1 MNEAIARLTRTV
13 EEKDLQI
20 AALVNQLEAQDG
32 DKPDLENDPLKRRDD
47 EEDEPPVKKID
58 VKQEPDQAAALMGSL
73 SIQQL
78 QEMITNTI
86 KAQYEGNSHASTL
99 YSKPYSRKIEA
110 LRMLK
115 GYQPPKFM
123 QFDGKGNPKQHVA
136 HFVETCNNAGTDGDY
151 LAKQFVRSLKGNA
164 FEWYTDLEPES
175 INSWEQLEREFLNR
189 FYSTRHTVSM
199 LELTSMKQWREEP
212 VMDYINRWRNLS
224 LDCKDRLSEI
234 SSIEMCIQ
242 GMQWGLQYI
251 LQGIKPRTFEELAT
265 RAHDM
270 ELSIAHHGKK
280 EPITDF
286 KRDKVFTSRADN
298 HGKKPAKETFT
309 TKTIPIKTSSPPVK
323 ISFNNKAN
331 EIKRSEPSRT
341 QDRYKNTLRE
351 LEQKVYPFP
360 DSDMDAMLDDLL
372 EKKVIELPECK
383 RPEEMNHTNDPKY
396 CKYHR
401 IVGHHVGKCFILKE
415 LIMKLAQQGQIE
427 LDLEDTAATHTTTI
441 VFGSF
446 DPVPLQEMPDHS
458 YQCTSYTA
466 PSARPSSGANNQDAP
481 IDDEEWWTL
490 VTYKKTRK
498 PKPQRPKGEQARK
511 HRRRN
516 NRKPKRSLRVVKP
529 TYAGEPMEQE
539 PCIPVSLHEYFPE
552 DFFQQCTITAC
563 HMVEVEI
570 EEPSEGKAVTTEGE
584 KTLTTKEGLPTY
596 LSIEGAL
603 RLPKKMRKALA
614 AILVSPDDHE
624 GQESKNKGLKLRP
637 YECATCCAT
646 DDTIHFTDED
656 LLLGSKPHN

>member
-1 MNEAIARLTRTV
+1 
-13 EEKDLQI
+13 
-20 AALVNQLEAQDG
+20 
-32 DKPDLENDPLKRRDD
+32 
-47 EEDEPPVKKID
+47 
-58 VKQEPDQAAALMGSL
+58 
-73 SIQQL
+73 
-78 QEMITNTI
+78 
-86 KAQYEGNSHASTL
+86 
-99 YSKPYSRKIEA
+99 
-110 LRMLK
+110 
-115 GYQPPKFM
+115 
-123 QFDGKGNPKQHVA
+123 
-136 HFVETCNNAGTDGDY
+136 
-151 LAKQFVRSLKGNA
+151 
-164 FEWYTDLEPES
+164 
-175 INSWEQLEREFLNR
+175 
-189 FYSTRHTVSM
+189 M
-199 LELTSMKQWREEP
+199 LELTSTKQLREEP

-286 KRDKVFTSRADN
+286 KKDKVFTSRADN
-298 HGKKPAKETFT
+298 HGKKPAKEAFT
-309 TKTIPIKTSSPPVK
+309 TNTTPIKTSSAPIK
-323 ISFNNKAN
+323 ISFNNKAK
-331 EIKRSEPSRT
+331 EIKRSEPSHT
-341 QDRYKNTLRE
+341 QDRYKNILRE

-383 RPEEMNHTNDPKY
+383 HPEEMNRTNDPKY

-415 LIMKLAQQGQIE
+415 LIMKLAQQGRIE

-446 DPVPLQEMPDHS
+446 DPVPLQEIPNHF

-466 PSARPSSGANNQDAP
+466 PSAQPSLGANDQDAP
-481 IDDEEWWTL
+481 IDDEEGWTL

-498 PKPQRPKGEQARK
+498 PKPQAIKPKGEQARK

-516 NRKPKRSLRVVKP
+516 NRKPKRSIRAAKP

-539 PCIPVSLHEYFPE
+539 PLIPVTLHEYFPE

-563 HMVEVEI
+563 HMVEVEM
-570 EEPSEGKAVTTEGE
+570 EEHSKGKAVTTEGE
-584 KTLTTKEGLPTY
+584 KTLTTE
-596 LSIEGAL
+596 EAV
-603 RLPKKMRKALA
+603 LA
-614 AILVSPDDHE
+614 SFDDHE
-624 GQESKNKGLKLRP
+624 VQESKNESLKLRP
-637 YECATCCAT
+637 HKCATCCTT
-646 DDTIHFTDED
+646 DDAIHFTDED
-656 LLLGSKPHN
+656 LLLGSKPHNRPLFIFGYVREHKVSCMLVDGGSAINIMPKSTMTTIGIKVDELSLSRLLIQGFNQGGQRAMGMIRVEMTISELKSSTIFHVIDARTSYSLLLGRPWIHANGVVPSTLHQCLKFYRE